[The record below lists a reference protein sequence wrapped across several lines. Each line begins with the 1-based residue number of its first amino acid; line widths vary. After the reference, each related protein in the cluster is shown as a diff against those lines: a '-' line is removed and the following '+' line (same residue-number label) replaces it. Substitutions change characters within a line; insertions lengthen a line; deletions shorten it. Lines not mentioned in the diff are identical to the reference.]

1 MGNIHDSNKTYDIL
15 AQVFIIGKVHLVGR
29 IDSISAFLAEI
40 RSSSCNSSPFMPV
53 PEINQILNK
62 YFGLMNE
69 WFFQGASHKI
79 IETAK
84 GKS

>member
-1 MGNIHDSNKTYDIL
+1 
-15 AQVFIIGKVHLVGR
+15 
-29 IDSISAFLAEI
+29 
-40 RSSSCNSSPFMPV
+40 MPV

-69 WFFQGASHKI
+69 WFLQGASHKI